1 MDFHSICTISELC
14 SKIGCIS
21 ENLKKIWIFI
31 RFALS
36 LHFRYTINYN
46 ITAMKKSILVCVVAL
61 LGFTQA
67 SAQDYERGIFNH
79 LGANLSVGTE
89 GISIGVAAPCTDY
102 LEFGLGINFFPG
114 IKVKEDANVSGIPA
128 GFGYSN
134 KIKIT
139 GSMSRTTFDFKT
151 SFYPFA
157 NKSSFFIA
165 AGLSF
170 GGKAL
175 FDLSGQYEDW
185 GKLSPMEKEYVR
197 NSIELDKYKLI
208 LDDEG
213 RASGDI
219 RVNAV
224 RPYVG
229 LGFGRLVPKNRVGF
243 RFELGCQFMG
253 HMKVYQ
259 NDQESPTSLL
269 KDNDS
274 EWSKLIDK
282 LTVYPVLKF
291 TLTGRI
297 L

>member
-1 MDFHSICTISELC
+1 
-14 SKIGCIS
+14 
-21 ENLKKIWIFI
+21 
-31 RFALS
+31 
-36 LHFRYTINYN
+36 
-46 ITAMKKSILVCVVAL
+46 MKKSILVCAVAL

-185 GKLSPMEKEYVR
+185 GKLDDKGKEYVR

-259 NDQESPTSLL
+259 NDQESHIDEAL